1 MKSCKMKKRCTI
13 KCFWLFLIP
22 WLSIIFLACPALAAW
37 VAVPGTDVSVNK
49 GLPSVDPN
57 TGETS
62 IVVTLINIDN
72 NTEEDDSII
81 GDFRLLVIPEDGIT
95 FPIYTTGIM
104 GEGGSNPTPYY
115 ELTTATGGVLLEG
128 EEITI
133 TVVFADIVPV
143 YTLTLEANEESAS
156 RDIFRKNVSK
166 APEIPTTTGLIKVMP
181 VYVDAQN
188 TKGQKLCI
196 NVAAEDSK
204 SALIPCT
211 EVVCLDEN
219 GEPIPCSTDPVP
231 ARVKPLVMSY
241 DQEVEGTEFNSVPD
255 WEGEGTRLVRDI
267 YTAFSLDDGATWKRK
282 NISRT
287 ATKSSFTLA
296 NGVQYPGDSEKPNIT
311 IAGPYVLVTWV
322 DKYCRSGN
330 PWDMLDADDIYQVM
344 GSQRSADYL
353 DVHGDDEPRPDL
365 GERPFS
371 CVMAARGVLEQNVEI
386 KIVDNSDPEN
396 PTTSTIDNP
405 NFGTITWY
413 KAEQLSVGRRDAY
426 QNFTASYQPVF
437 DDDQARSGTGGFAV
451 SWQEDPKGLKTGKG
465 RGPGAGMSGSCV
477 NHKTDIWYSYIGWD
491 DFADIDPDFVPS
503 EGGDDGDPTPEGDS
517 GGYSIYICT
526 CGHVYD
532 PYDEE
537 NLDDEGNPVKF
548 TDLPEEWVCPADGCG
563 APTTEFEKI
572 TKPHALYSM
581 APPVRV
587 TDNAVCKDRTP
598 EDILGHLHDPA
609 IEEGPAADCTFTY
622 EGGTTRQSTHWAD
635 LPDDWMCPQ
644 CGEGQ
649 ETFVEGII
657 KTKHVGL
664 PFCAE
669 YVSNPRVDKDGKYVD
684 PGDPAYDY
692 ANYCLHGE
700 WVAADTPSTVLSS
713 DPAAATITDGLAYIG
728 GTQVVWTGEPLD
740 GNTGASRANIA
751 VTNWDGQ
758 TMLVMAYEE
767 TKGEGAGSSEKVTKA
782 PEQLAPVPLE
792 VLAVD
797 SSGTITDYLGA
808 FNNGD
813 CVSCHYNHVVPRNR
827 IIPIF
832 DPSACSSMD
841 ATWDEMVTG
850 YWPYELD
857 ESGNVTSVGS
867 ETKCVKFYKGRG
879 MYSRDAAVVDDGYYA
894 LPTHL
899 PGWHQPTLDC
909 IGCHVAFGTKDLD
922 NDGVADMN
930 DLCLG
935 TSVDAE
941 VDEFGCSADQD
952 PADVGQSDHEKR
964 DRQGKNMVY
973 QYFPFDAP
981 ETIGH
986 GYLVNVPNSLGNY
999 ENARRVRVV
1008 PGSIYDSQT
1017 PGEEITLG
1025 LFYKQGLGG
1034 QGAPADAMLQLFK
1047 GGLSPDHIVRNEDG
1061 VTPKVWNTSS
1071 STPLAYK
1078 PLPLEFL
1085 LCDASDPPVC
1095 VPTDTDTGV
1104 LNPDYDVDN
1113 KGHKTPKVEEFVWTA
1128 ANLSD
1133 ETGWKLP
1140 LIGDDGKIVLD
1151 ADGYPVIDENE
1162 FGIPEVL
1169 ANPYENVFST
1179 RLDIRGNFI
1188 LTGFAHCV
1196 NWAAG
1201 KKAHDHYDY
1210 YVRWS
1215 EDGGVTWTLPVN
1227 VSELKNHKETT
1238 SDPRILLPPVT
1249 IGKWGTDE
1257 NGVPTY
1263 EKDNVEAQDVFNP
1276 NMFFVA
1282 IGTQTNF
1289 PEPKIKDL
1297 EIKEAEEFLDV
1308 TFTRAVK
1315 NALNGGT
1322 FEFEKVTKDNPKYPG
1337 YPCLD
1342 PDTLQSNGD
1351 PTPVWPNDYTP
1362 DDYPEVV
1369 VPDCIDDGYEDNPD
1383 FPEPET
1389 VEEFDWLAKGD
1400 ATQGDVQI
1408 TSSPNASKL
1417 YGIYEQV
1424 LPIDEESGQSH
1435 FQGFDIWMR
1444 KVTYEKVPGDTD
1456 GDLVV
1461 NMEDYSVLASA
1472 FDTCQGDPSS
1482 NMNTDLNGDK
1492 CTTVA
1497 DSAVWTNL
1505 YLLDSVDTENF
1516 KSKKMKKVFTK
1527 KLNKVLKLIKRGK
1540 YRAATAKLKRDI
1552 INKTNGCHDIGYPDD
1567 NDWLTDCQSQNKFYQ
1582 FGVTTIEMIN
1592 N

>member
-1 MKSCKMKKRCTI
+1 VNLKSTHPQSHNQLPGVEDPEAEPLIYLI
-13 KCFWLFLIP
+13 K
-22 WLSIIFLACPALAAW
+22 
-37 VAVPGTDVSVNK
+37 
-49 GLPSVDPN
+49 
-57 TGETS
+57 
-62 IVVTLINIDN
+62 VTLENLDDGTLEDN
-72 NTEEDDSII
+72 SII
-81 GDFRLLVIPEDGIT
+81 GDFRLLVTPLNDES
-95 FPIYTTGIM
+95 FPTNAEIM
-104 GEGGSNPTPYY
+104 GEGGSDPAPYY
-115 ELTTATGGVLLEG
+115 EVTTATGGVFLEG
-128 EEITI
+128 EVI
-133 TVVFADIVPV
+133 TVTMSFAIEDPE
-143 YTLTLEANEESAS
+143 YTLALEVNEESAS

-166 APEIPTTTGLIKVMP
+166 TAEIPTTGGLIKVMP

-188 TKGQKLCI
+188 TKGEKLCT
-196 NVAAEDSK
+196 NVNALDSK
-204 SALIPCT
+204 SLLIPCS
-211 EVVCLDEN
+211 EVVCLDEA
-219 GEPIPCSTDPVP
+219 GEPISCPTDPVP

-241 DQEVEGTEFNSVPD
+241 EQEVEGTEFNSVPD
-255 WEGEGTRLVRDI
+255 WEGEGIRLARDT
-267 YTAFSLDDGATWKRK
+267 YAAFSLDDGATWKRK
-282 NISRT
+282 NVSRT
-287 ATKSSFTLA
+287 ATKSSFTLE
-296 NGVQYPGDSEKPNIT
+296 NGVQYPGDSEKANIS

-330 PWDMLDADDIYQVM
+330 PWDMLDEEDLYQVM
-344 GSQRSADYL
+344 GSQRSVSYL

-371 CVMAARGVLEQNVEI
+371 CVMAARGVLDQN
-386 KIVDNSDPEN
+386 KNLGIVDQNGEPI
-396 PTTSTIDNP
+396 PNP

-426 QNFTASYQPVF
+426 QNFVAGYQPVF
-437 DDDQARSGTGGFAV
+437 DDTQAVPGTGGFAV

-477 NHKTDIWYSYIGWD
+477 NHKTDVWYSYIGWD

-503 EGGDDGDPTPEGDS
+503 EGGDDADPTTEGDS

-526 CGHVYD
+526 CGYVYD

-537 NLDDEGNPVKF
+537 NLDVEGNPVKF

-563 APTTEFEKI
+563 ALPADFEKT

-581 APPVRV
+581 KPPVRV

-598 EDILGHLHDPA
+598 EDVYGYMHDPA
-609 IEEGPAADCTFTY
+609 LCAAPVEPEDPFCANPVTPEVASCTYTY
-622 EGGTTRQSTHWAD
+622 EGGTTRQPD
-635 LPDDWMCPQ
+635 LWNELPSDWVCPQ
-644 CGEGQ
+644 CGGGK
-649 ETFVEGII
+649 ETFVDEPVVI
-657 KTKHVGL
+657 KIKHVGL
-664 PFCAE
+664 EFCSDFA
-669 YVSNPRVDKDGKYVD
+669 SNPRMDKDGKYVD

-827 IIPIF
+827 IIPVF
-832 DPSACSSMD
+832 DVGGCASMD
-841 ATWDEMVTG
+841 ATWDATVTG

-986 GYLVNVPNSLGNY
+986 GYLVNQPNSLGNY

-1017 PGEEITLG
+1017 QGEEITLG

-1104 LNPDYDVDN
+1104 PNPDYDVDN
-1113 KGHKTPKVEEFVWTA
+1113 KGHKTPKVEEYEWTA
-1128 ANLSD
+1128 ANLFD

-1140 LIGDDGKIVLD
+1140 LIGDDGEIVLD

-1179 RLDIRGNFI
+1179 RLAIRGKFI
-1188 LTGFAHCV
+1188 LVGYAHCV

-1315 NALNGGT
+1315 NSLNGDT

-1342 PDTLQSNGD
+1342 PDTLQSNGN
-1351 PTPVWPNDYTP
+1351 PTPVWPTGYDP
-1362 DDYPEVV
+1362 DSYDPEGEAPVCDAV
-1369 VPDCIDDGYEDNPD
+1369 YEDNPD

-1389 VEEFDWLAKGD
+1389 VEEFDWFAKGD

-1417 YGIYEQV
+1417 YGIYEQI
-1424 LPIDEESGQSH
+1424 LPIDEDSGQSH
-1435 FQGFDIWMR
+1435 FQGFDLWMR
-1444 KVTYEKVPGDTD
+1444 KVTYDEVAGDTNR
-1456 GDLVV
+1456 DLVV
-1461 NMEDYSVLASA
+1461 DMEDYTVMASA
-1472 FDTCQGDPSS
+1472 FDTCQGDPDS

-1492 CTTVA
+1492 CTTA
-1497 DSAVWTNL
+1497 SDYALWTNL
-1505 YLLDSVDTENF
+1505 HLMDSVDVENF

-1527 KLNKVLKLIKRGK
+1527 KLNRVLRMINRGK
-1540 YRAATAKLKRDI
+1540 YRAATSKLKRDI
-1552 INKTNGCHDIGYPDD
+1552 MDKTNGCNDNGSPDG
-1567 NDWLTDCQSQNKFYQ
+1567 NDWITDCQSQNDFYQ
-1582 FGVTTIEMIN
+1582 FGVKTIEMIN